1 MSRPWLLVG
10 GMLVGAA
17 LAVFYIVRLPQT
29 AEPTADAVAWVN
41 ERPISRGSYE
51 AALQAVAGDRKS
63 ALDMFNPVRAEK
75 AEHIRETLAWLHAQ
89 YIAAMTKPRG

>member
-1 MSRPWLLVG
+1 MDSFG
-10 GMLVGAA
+10 FTDAMH
-17 LAVFYIVRLPQT
+17 RLGI
-29 AEPTADAVAWVN
+29 EG
-41 ERPISRGSYE
+41 RLY
-51 AALQAVAGDRKS
+51 VAGDRKS